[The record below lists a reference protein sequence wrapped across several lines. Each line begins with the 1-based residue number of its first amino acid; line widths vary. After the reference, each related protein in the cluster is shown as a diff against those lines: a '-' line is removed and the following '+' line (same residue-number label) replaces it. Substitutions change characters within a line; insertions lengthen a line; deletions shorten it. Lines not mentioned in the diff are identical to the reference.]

1 MTQGMRMILSEP
13 LEVNIIKLFVGNQQE
28 EIQKA
33 MLRQMIIKHFHVN
46 RQGEELGTIC
56 GEFS

>member
-33 MLRQMIIKHFHVN
+33 MLRHDH
-46 RQGEELGTIC
+46 
-56 GEFS
+56 